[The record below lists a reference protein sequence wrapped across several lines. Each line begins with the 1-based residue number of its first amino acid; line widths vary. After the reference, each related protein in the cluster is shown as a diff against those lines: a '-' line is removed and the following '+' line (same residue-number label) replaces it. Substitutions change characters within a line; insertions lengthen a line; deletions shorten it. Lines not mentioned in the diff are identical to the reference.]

1 MESDAASALG
11 EIAALVKVSVLR
23 MALLLL
29 LVRALAL
36 ALARVRSR
44 GSLKSGSHTVR
55 ALAG

>member
-1 MESDAASALG
+1 MG

-23 MALLLL
+23 MSLLLL
-29 LVRALAL
+29 LPLLL

-44 GSLKSGSHTVR
+44 GSLKSESHTVR